1 VTPPGGFAVRHLFP
15 LFALALIGCAPLF
28 DIEGNAKA
36 DLAVVKAEE
45 LQVYANAYSTR
56 SDGKKLDT
64 LDDLAAYSEDG
75 EKGLLDPWGQ
85 RYQFQYVTDPETGS
99 ERIVIWT
106 VDPQSGRTIAA
117 PQHLAP
123 LLAPPN

>member
-1 VTPPGGFAVRHLFP
+1 MRHLFP

-28 DIEGNAKA
+28 DIEGNAKT
-36 DLAVVKAEE
+36 DLAVVKAEH
-45 LQVYANAYSTR
+45 LQTYAKTYSTR
-56 SDGKKLDT
+56 NDGKKVDT
-64 LDDLAAYSEDG
+64 LDDLATYSEDG

-106 VDPQSGRTIAA
+106 VDPQSGRTIAT